1 MDKLRMNESAYGV
14 ADNGTLRNRV
24 WHGIAAFSLSIL
36 VGCVAQPIDEKTAA
50 EMEKVGR
57 DPDRLLVVDCLL
69 PGQVRQ
75 LGTRLTYMTPRRP
88 IKASAAECELRGGEY
103 VAYDRANFA
112 TSLKIWLPK
121 AQKGDPEA
129 QTYVGEI
136 YEKGLGTQADFGLAA
151 EWYQRAADQGFS
163 RAQINLG
170 YLYETGLGVQQNL
183 TEAMNWYRKA
193 SGIDDGNLEYVSSA
207 EMVRREK
214 ADEELTSLRERV
226 VSLQSQL
233 DSRQAELET
242 QRESVASLRQAV
254 EARRAE
260 AVAAASTI
268 SRLESE
274 KRDALAIPGKALAEI
289 ESLKSRLASAQSEQS
304 RLTDRL
310 AEQQTATLEARRQFA
325 SANRELSE
333 RAAELEETNRRL
345 SQAQVQV
352 SAAGTDAAQRK
363 KLEAEI
369 KRLSGQLES
378 QQGDLDKLRQRQSA
392 SSAEYEARL
401 TAAEQT
407 EQQLKQNLDQRN
419 GEVGEL
425 QAQLVSEQQRYQ
437 TEIKSLQTRL
447 SDSEQERKQAL
458 AQADSIRA
466 EIGTLKSQLATAEQD
481 EIALKQELSR
491 QRIATTEAQRQFEQ
505 ANSQLAERTAELN
518 RTARSLSAARVELA
532 GSTDGDSSRR
542 LALQAEI
549 ERLSGA
555 LNRQQR
561 DADALRAKQSAQS
574 ARFEAQLASARATEQ
589 QLQESLQARSARV
602 ESLQVQ
608 LDRQRDQFANTVSD
622 LEAELSTA
630 QAGADDLLQQV
641 DELRSQLAAADNERN
656 RLNQTLNEQR
666 AESARLQREFSAVN
680 QVLGQKSAA
689 YDDIEAQLRA
699 ARADLNDASVARG
712 SQRTELLAEIAR
724 LENDATATQRELQS
738 LRAQQS
744 AESAQI
750 EARLRQARAAE
761 RQSEQQIAQRD
772 RELDELRT
780 SLSAQRDRYEQ
791 SVADLETRLASSEAS
806 NQQLQGD
813 LSTAQLS
820 LQQMQAERSRLDNEL
835 ARQQKVRERAA
846 AEQRRLTDRLAEVQ
860 LSAGTDRLEL
870 ARLREQI
877 TRSER
882 ALVTAQQEQ
891 LRVQDRLLDVEL
903 AMAAQAADNQQNTQ
917 QLEQV
922 IAEREQTVEAQQ
934 LEIAR
939 LQDEVGNARAALADA
954 SGGAELEQIMAQVAE
969 RESALAYAQSEQE
982 RLTDKLMDVQLAA
995 AANDRQNAA
1004 QLAELETKLA
1014 QSEMALAQKESE
1026 VEALEGQVT
1035 QAQSQ
1040 AGQNNADRVTNVL
1053 ALGPSIEIIEPPQ
1066 FITRGLPTLPWQSR
1080 GDRMDIIGRVDPI
1093 DEVLS
1098 LKINGQDQEL
1108 NDAGIFQYTHSKGD
1122 TRELSIVAI
1131 TRDGERNQVNFNFS
1145 VPSDPLDAPVVAQTE
1160 RRVAP
1165 KDIPGVNFGNYYA
1178 LIIGNNNYP
1187 QLTNL
1192 QSAENDAT
1200 VIDRIL
1206 RTKYGF
1212 KTELLLNATKA
1223 SLLTSLNNLRETLTS
1238 RDNLL
1243 IYYAGH
1249 GELDRSNNRG
1259 YWLPVDASPADNSN
1273 WVSNKS
1279 ITDIIDSMKAKHVLA
1294 VVDSCYSGTLTRTAV
1309 PRLQQQLSVELT
1321 ERWYKVVT
1329 ASRVRVVL
1337 SSGGVKPVYDSLGQ
1351 SEHSVF
1357 AQAFIDELQNNQG
1370 ILEAYDLYT
1379 SVQRRVT
1386 VEARQYNVEQ
1396 NPQYAPIKHAGHEA
1410 GEFFFL
1416 PGKVASL
1423 DLPENFRL
1431 PVAMSNDHLWR
1442 VQTERL

>member
-1 MDKLRMNESAYGV
+1 MNNNHH
-14 ADNGTLRNRV
+14 DNAFGRLMRGRIG
-24 WHGIAAFSLSIL
+24 HGLAAFSLSLL
-36 VGCVAQPIDEKTAA
+36 VGCVAAPIDEQTAA

-57 DPDRLLVVDCLL
+57 DPNRLLVVDCLL

-103 VAYDRANFA
+103 VAYDRSNFA

-151 EWYQRAADQGFS
+151 QWYQRAAEQGFS

-170 YLYETGLGVQQNL
+170 YLLETGLGVEQNL

-214 ADEELTSLRERV
+214 ADEELVSLRERV
-226 VSLQSQL
+226 VTLQAQL
-233 DSRQAELET
+233 DSRQAELKT
-242 QRESVASLRQAV
+242 QRESVESLRKAV
-254 EARRAE
+254 QARRAE
-260 AVAAASTI
+260 AVAAAGTI

-289 ESLKSRLASAQSEQS
+289 EALKSRLADAQTEQS

-333 RAAELEETNRRL
+333 QAVELDESNRQL
-345 SQAQVQV
+345 SQAQLQV
-352 SAAGTDAAQRK
+352 ADAGTDAAQRK

-369 KRLSGQLES
+369 KRLSAQIQS
-378 QQGDLDKLRQRQSA
+378 QQGDMDKLRQRQSS
-392 SSAEYEARL
+392 SSAEYESRL
-401 TAAEQT
+401 AAAEQT
-407 EQQLKQNLDQRN
+407 EQQLKESLDQRN

-425 QAQLVSEQQRYQ
+425 QAKLSSEQQRYQ
-437 TEIKSLQTRL
+437 TEIKSLHSRL
-447 SDSEQERKQAL
+447 GDSEEERELAL
-458 AQADSIRA
+458 AQTRKIRGEIDS
-466 EIGTLKSQLATAEQD
+466 LKTQLVSAEQ
-481 EIALKQELSR
+481 EEVALRQELSQ
-491 QRIATTEAQRQFEQ
+491 QRIQTTEAQRQFEQ
-505 ANSQLAERTAELN
+505 ANRQLADRTAELN

-532 GSTDGDSSRR
+532 GTSDTGSARR
-542 LALQAEI
+542 QQLLAEI
-549 ERLSGA
+549 DRLGA
-555 LNRQQR
+555 ELDRQQR
-561 DADALRAKQSAQS
+561 DAETLRSQQTAQSAQ
-574 ARFEAQLASARATEQ
+574 FEARLASARATER
-589 QLQESLQARSARV
+589 QLQENLQARGAKV

-608 LDRQRDQFANTVSD
+608 LERQRDQFANTVSD
-622 LEAELSTA
+622 LESELSVA
-630 QAGADDLLQQV
+630 KAGADDLLQQV
-641 DELRSQLAAADNERN
+641 DELRTKLATADNERN
-656 RLNQTLNEQR
+656 RVSQTLAEQR
-666 AESARLQREFSAVN
+666 LQTARLQREFAAVDGT
-680 QVLGQKSAA
+680 LGQKSAA
-689 YDDIEAQLRA
+689 YEELEAQLRV
-699 ARADLNDASVARG
+699 ARAELNDAEIARG
-712 SQRTELLAEIAR
+712 SQRTDLQAEIAR
-724 LENDATATQRELQS
+724 LERDAGEAERQLQA
-738 LRAQQS
+738 LRGQQS
-744 AESAQI
+744 AESAKI
-750 EARLRQARAAE
+750 EAQLRDARAAE
-761 RQSEQQIAQRD
+761 RQSEQQLAQRNKQ
-772 RELDELRT
+772 LDELRE

-791 SVADLETRLASSEAS
+791 SVADLETRLAGSEAQ
-806 NQQLQGD
+806 NTQLQGD
-813 LSTAQLS
+813 LNTAQSS
-820 LQQMQAERSRLDNEL
+820 LAQMQSERSRLDNEL

-846 AEQRRLTDRLAEVQ
+846 LEQRRLTDRLAEVQ
-860 LSAGTDRLEL
+860 LSAGSDRLEL

-882 ALVTAQQEQ
+882 TLVTAQQEQ

-903 AMAAQAADNQQNTQ
+903 AMAAQAADNQQNTS
-917 QLEQV
+917 QLEEV
-922 IAEREQTVEAQQ
+922 IAQREQTVEAQQ
-934 LEIAR
+934 LEIQR
-939 LQDEVGNARAALADA
+939 LEEEVGTARAALANA
-954 SGGAELEQIMAQVAE
+954 SGGAELEQILAQVAE
-969 RESALAYAQSEQE
+969 RESALSYAQSEQE
-982 RLTDKLMDVQLAA
+982 RLTDKLMDVQLSAA
-995 AANDRQNAA
+995 SRDRENAV

-1014 QSEMALAQKESE
+1014 NSELALATKVAEI
-1026 VEALEGQVT
+1026 EALEGQVT

-1040 AGQNNADRVTNVL
+1040 AGQNNADRVTNVM

-1066 FITRGLPTLPWQSR
+1066 FVTRGLPTLPWQSR
-1080 GDRMDIIGRVDPI
+1080 GERMDIIGRVDPI
-1093 DEVLS
+1093 TDVIS
-1098 LKINGQDQEL
+1098 LKINGQLQEL
-1108 NDAGIFQYTHSKGD
+1108 NEAGVFQYTHSKGD
-1122 TRELSIVAI
+1122 TRELSIVAV
-1131 TRDGERNQVNFNFS
+1131 TRDGERNQVDFNFS
-1145 VPSDPLDAPVVAQTE
+1145 VPSAPLEAAVTTAPTE
-1160 RRVAP
+1160 RKVTP

-1187 QLTNL
+1187 LLTNL

-1223 SLLTSLNNLRETLTS
+1223 SLLTSLSNLRETLTS

-1259 YWLPVDASPADNSN
+1259 YWLPVDASPADNAN

-1351 SEHSVF
+1351 SDHSVF
-1357 AQAFIDELQNNQG
+1357 AQAFIDELQNNDG

-1423 DLPENFRL
+1423 DIPENFRL

-1442 VQTERL
+1442 VVN